1 MTRPRKEQ
9 VSISDTP
16 YNHIVSRCVRRS
28 YLCSFDKASGKSYE
42 HRKQGIENRIR
53 LLSSIFAIDI
63 CAYAVM
69 SNHIHIVVKL
79 HPESIKDLSTDNIL
93 KRWCC
98 LFKGPALVQNWRQGE
113 ELDSAKQQT
122 VSDIANSIVTA

>member
-9 VSISDTP
+9 VSISNAP
-16 YNHIVSRCVRRS
+16 YYHIVSHSVRRS
-28 YLCSFDKASGKSYE
+28 YLCGFDKTSDKSYE
-42 HRKQGIENRIR
+42 HRIR

-63 CAYAVM
+63 CAYAFM
-69 SNHIHIVVKL
+69 SSCIHIVVKL

>member
-9 VSISDTP
+9 VSISNTP
-16 YNHIVSRCVRRS
+16 YYHIVSHSVRRS
-28 YLCSFDKASGKSYE
+28 YLCGFDKTSGKSYE

-98 LFKGPALVQNWRQGE
+98 LFKGASTRSKLAAG
-113 ELDSAKQQT
+113 
-122 VSDIANSIVTA
+122 